1 MCTILYTHTA
11 SYARA
16 SGIAMPALLLPRSVS
31 IWVRSWICGVL
42 QKALRVLLA
51 KLCRGAAV
59 LRGCCP
65 PGFVASSQR
74 VAARNDSK
82 DAVDGLGG
90 LAAVLCRR
98 LRLLL
103 RPVQATLGKH
113 YCCAEACLEGLYRCS
128 MSSCNKHDLPGG
140 SAGLCP

>member
-1 MCTILYTHTA
+1 MA
-11 SYARA
+11 
-16 SGIAMPALLLPRSVS
+16 ALLLPRSVS

-90 LAAVLCRR
+90 LAAVVCLLSPVAAAGSGSTRQAVLLCRGVSGG
-98 LRLLL
+98 LV
-103 RPVQATLGKH
+103 PVLDEQL
-113 YCCAEACLEGLYRCS
+113 
-128 MSSCNKHDLPGG
+128 
-140 SAGLCP
+140 